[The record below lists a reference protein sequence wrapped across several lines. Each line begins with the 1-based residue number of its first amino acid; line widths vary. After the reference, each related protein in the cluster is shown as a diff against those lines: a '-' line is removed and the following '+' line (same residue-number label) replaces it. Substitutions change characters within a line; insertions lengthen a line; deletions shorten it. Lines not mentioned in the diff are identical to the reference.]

1 MSDDP
6 VTWVVAGLQVAL
18 AVGIGVYWITW
29 LREEHDEASLPAG
42 FIDHETPFV
51 FTDSILAVVLV
62 VGAILQVAEQ
72 SAGTSLGLIAA
83 GMLLFLGVLDF
94 AYFART
100 GMFQRERGG
109 FGNAFVVGSVLLVC
123 VVLVVRFF

>member
-6 VTWVVAGLQVAL
+6 ITWVVAVLEVAL
-18 AVGIGVYWITW
+18 AVGIAVYWITW
-29 LREEHDEASLPAG
+29 LREPHDEASLPAG

-62 VGAILQVAEQ
+62 AGAILQVAEQ
-72 SAGTSLGLIAA
+72 PSGSSLGLIAA
-83 GMLLFLGVLDF
+83 GMLVFLGVLDF
-94 AYFART
+94 AYFTRT

-109 FGNAFVVGSVLLVC
+109 FGNAFVVGSVLLVG